1 MSADV
6 SHIIITPVLRLLFYT
21 GLLLQATFFN
31 NALQASEF
39 CDPNLAS
46 RVGPRDYFD
55 DKHHKAGRI
64 GIVERIHLTPEMLR
78 LEKGNTASI
87 SDDLNYT
94 LTVIPNHPAGL
105 DLASR
110 LDRAIKDFP
119 ERYRREKLTRTVDCY
134 FQRAFWFTP
143 SQPYLHYIFAI
154 HLHRNQAYQQAAEAY
169 SQAQRLGLNNAELAY
184 NYGLTLFELKRYD
197 EARKMAD
204 NAKALNYPFDG
215 LQQKLAKKGF

>member
-6 SHIIITPVLRLLFYT
+6 CYFSVKPLIRLFLLGSLLVPVAFVS
-21 GLLLQATFFN
+21 AK
-31 NALQASEF
+31 LQASEF
-39 CDPNLAS
+39 CDLNLAS

-55 DKHHKAGRI
+55 QQHHKAGRI

-94 LTVIPNHPAGL
+94 LTVIPNHPAAL

-110 LDRAIKDFP
+110 LDRAIRDYP
-119 ERYRREKLTRTVDCY
+119 DRYRRETMKRTVDCY
-134 FQRAFWFTP
+134 FQRAFRYTP

-154 HLHRNQAYQQAAEAY
+154 HLHRNQIYEKAADAYT
-169 SQAQRLGLNNAELAY
+169 QAQRLGLNNAELAY
-184 NYGLTLFELKRYD
+184 NFGLTLFELKRYD

-204 NAKALNYPFDG
+204 NAKALNYPFDA
-215 LQQKLAKKGF
+215 LQQKLAQKGF